1 MKIKFLIDKNF
12 GSFAGEVVKVEEDT
26 ELEYYYYDGFDR
38 WCYVDRYKEG
48 IEFEIVEE

>member
-1 MKIKFLIDKNF
+1 MKIKFLIDKYF
-12 GSFAGEVVKVEEDT
+12 GNSAGEVVDVEEET

-38 WCYVDRYKEG
+38 WCFVDRDKED